1 MVLTGKTRNWHG
13 TLAFF
18 YFSRFIITF
27 VVLVVSLYAKPS
39 AAPLPPQAT
48 EGFSVFDKRKY
59 PDGFQNFQYVNLK
72 APKGGRVNLSSV
84 GTFNSLNPF
93 IVRGD
98 YPAGIGLTLGMLM
111 TEAKDRAGETYAFV
125 AESIEVDPARKYVI
139 FRINPKAQ
147 FDDGV
152 KVTADTVVWSFNTL
166 KEKGLPMFRT
176 YYKNVPKVE
185 KIGPLA
191 VKFHLDDIK
200 NPELPLILG
209 QLYILPKHF
218 YDKHPFDQTTLTIA
232 PSCGPYRIKR
242 VEPGRSITYERVK
255 NWWGE
260 DIPSQRGKNNFDE
273 IHYDFYLDPNSQFEA
288 FKRGRI
294 DIRSEPS
301 MKTWKTGYDFPA
313 VAQKLV
319 IKEELVYK
327 TTQPTYGFFFN
338 TRRSIFQDIRIREA
352 LTILYNFDWVNR
364 NVFYGGYTRNLS
376 YYANSCFA
384 AQNLPSE
391 EELSILNPYRNQLDS
406 RVFDQEFALNSLK
419 KNVDVRV
426 ALLRATEL
434 FKQAGWAIDN
444 GIMRQIGTGVPFE
457 FEILIDDQSKEKLCI
472 PYVEFLERLGVKAII
487 RSIDKA
493 SYTQRVESKNYDMV
507 LESVLQSNSLGNEQR
522 DFFGSGRADV
532 PGSRNFAGIKNPVVD
547 SLIETLIQSDSYGQ
561 LCQRARALDRVLLW
575 NFYMIPAW
583 SSGTIKV
590 AYWDKFGHPEST
602 SPFNP
607 FDIQTWWFD
616 PQKATDLDAK
626 LSSTPSGGFFR
637 SLWVKVRGMFYDSN
651 SN

>member
-1 MVLTGKTRNWHG
+1 MTFKQKALILKKVW
-13 TLAFF
+13 AFF
-18 YFSRFIITF
+18 CFA
-27 VVLVVSLYAKPS
+27 VLIVTSSVAKPNTS
-39 AAPLPPQAT
+39 QSIPQTT

-59 PDGFQNFQYVNLK
+59 PDGFQHFEYVNPL
-72 APKGGRVNLSSV
+72 APKGGRVNLSSL

-111 TEAKDRAGETYAFV
+111 TEARDRAGETYAYV
-125 AESIEVDPARKYVI
+125 AESIEVDPARKFVI

-152 KVTADTVVWSFNTL
+152 KITAETVIWSFNTL

-176 YYKNVPKVE
+176 YYKNISKVE

-191 VKFHLDDIK
+191 VKFHFDDTT

-209 QLYILPKHF
+209 QVYILPKHF
-218 YDKHPFDQTTLTIA
+218 YEKHPFDQTTLTIA
-232 PSCGPYRIKR
+232 PSCGPYRIKKM
-242 VEPGRSITYERVK
+242 EPGRSITYERVK

-288 FKRGRI
+288 FKRGRV
-294 DIRSEPS
+294 DIRNEPS
-301 MKTWKTGYDFPA
+301 MKTWKTGYTFPA
-313 VAQKLV
+313 VSQKLV
-319 IKEELVYK
+319 IKEELVSK

-338 TRRSIFQDIRIREA
+338 TRHPIFQDIRIREA
-352 LTILYNFDWVNR
+352 LTILYNFDWVNK
-364 NVFYGGYTRNLS
+364 NVFYGGYQRNLS

-384 AQNLPSE
+384 ARGLPDA
-391 EELSILNPYRNQLDS
+391 EELKVLTPYKGQLDS
-406 RVFDQEFALNSLK
+406 RIFDQEFTLNSLG
-419 KNVDVRV
+419 KNADIRA

-444 GIMRQIGTGVPFE
+444 GVMRQIGTGVPFE

-493 SYTQRVESKNYDMV
+493 SYTQRIESKNFDMV
-507 LESVLQSNSLGNEQR
+507 LEAVLQSNSLGNEQR
-522 DFFGSGRADV
+522 DFFGSARADV
-532 PGSRNFAGIKNPVVD
+532 QGSRNYAGIKNPIVD
-547 SLIETLIQSDSYGQ
+547 SLIESLIQADSYDK

-583 SSGTIKV
+583 SSGTMKV
-590 AYWDKFGHPEST
+590 AFWDKFDHPQYT
-602 SPFNP
+602 SPLHP
-607 FDIQTWWFD
+607 FEIDTWWHD
-616 PQKATDLDAK
+616 PQKVKELDEQ
-626 LSSTPSGGFFR
+626 LSSIPSGGFFR
-637 SLWVKVRGMFYDSN
+637 SVWGKVKVMFDDPN